1 MLSEK
6 VFALGNVSQW
16 ANIAVMNSSPGLRER
31 KKTATR
37 QALHEAALRLAVERG
52 LDNVTVEAIADAV
65 NVHRRTFSNY
75 FDGKEDAVLY
85 GDEQR
90 LLTLLELFRARPPEE
105 SAWTALRHA
114 FHGLSPRLGEPDPRW
129 VTETRLVRK
138 HPSLL
143 ARQLAAIAR
152 FERDLAE
159 TITERA
165 IDQPADPVRARVMAA
180 TFLTGLRLATQLWL
194 DEPQTRSLIEVAD
207 DVFDQISARFD

>member
-1 MLSEK
+1 M
-6 VFALGNVSQW
+6 AT
-16 ANIAVMNSSPGLRER
+16 MNGSPGLRER

-75 FDGKEDAVLY
+75 FDCKEDAVLY

-90 LLTLLELFRARPPEE
+90 RLTLLDLLRARPPEE

-114 FHGLSPRLGEPDPRW
+114 LRDLFPQFGEPDPQW
-129 VTETRLVRK
+129 MIETRLVRQ

-143 ARQLAAIAR
+143 ARQMAAMAH
-152 FERDLAE
+152 FERDLAQAVA
-159 TITERA
+159 ERTG
-165 IDQPADPVRARVMAA
+165 DQPADPMRARVMAA
-180 TFLTGLRLATQLWL
+180 TFLTGIRLATQLWL
-194 DEPQTRSLIEVAD
+194 DEPQPRALLDVSD
-207 DVFDQISARFD
+207 DVLDQISARFQ